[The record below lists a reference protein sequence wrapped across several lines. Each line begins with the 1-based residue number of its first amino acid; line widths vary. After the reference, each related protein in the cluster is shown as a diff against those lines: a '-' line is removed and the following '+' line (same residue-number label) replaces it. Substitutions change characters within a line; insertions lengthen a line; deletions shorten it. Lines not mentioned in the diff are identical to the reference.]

1 MIYKRKQG
9 FLKNRGAKFAQNLAR
24 ANFPLK
30 NSRVHWHL
38 MAQRL
43 SLVLFRIYYFRDSGR
58 NLAHFQRF
66 ANIFRKNF
74 LLDVAPVCFAY
85 ICALSLNSGWSV
97 DAISSL
103 TVRCNFSIIIH
114 YQSDMLLSMTGYGRA
129 NGSFGEK
136 TLIAEIRALN
146 AKVTD
151 VKLRLPGDYK
161 EKEIE
166 LRKIVADHAERG
178 KIDVLLE
185 VQNADGA
192 ANVSLNEAL
201 FRGYHRELS
210 RLTEELNI
218 PSGEMLTALLR
229 IPNVI
234 NSPSGEMD
242 EDEWLTMCEVINRAL
257 GHLKIFRLQEGKVL
271 EADLRLRL
279 TNIMLLLTEVTPYEQ
294 ERFTRMRDRIRNNM
308 EEGIGKENLDPNRF
322 EQEIL
327 FYLEKMDMSEEK
339 QRLEQHCRYFLE
351 QLDGKQESLGRTL
364 NFISQEIGREI
375 NTLGAKAYDADIQ
388 RIVVQ
393 MKDELE
399 KIKEQLANV
408 L

>member
-1 MIYKRKQG
+1 E
-9 FLKNRGAKFAQNLAR
+9 
-24 ANFPLK
+24 
-30 NSRVHWHL
+30 V
-38 MAQRL
+38 
-43 SLVLFRIYYFRDSGR
+43 
-58 NLAHFQRF
+58 
-66 ANIFRKNF
+66 
-74 LLDVAPVCFAY
+74 
-85 ICALSLNSGWSV
+85 
-97 DAISSL
+97 
-103 TVRCNFSIIIH
+103 
-114 YQSDMLLSMTGYGRA
+114 
-129 NGSFGEK
+129 
-136 TLIAEIRALN
+136 RALN

-166 LRKIVADHAERG
+166 LRKLVTDHAERG

-192 ANVSLNEAL
+192 ATVTLNEAL

-210 RLTEELNI
+210 RLSAELNI

-234 NSPSGEMD
+234 NAASGELD
-242 EDEWLTMCEVINRAL
+242 EEEWLVVCETVNLAMN
-257 GHLKIFRLQEGKVL
+257 HLKTFRRQEGKVL
-271 EADLRLRL
+271 EADVRLRV
-279 TNIMLLLTEVTPYEQ
+279 TTIMLLLSEVIPYEQ
-294 ERFTRMRDRIRNNM
+294 ERFTRMRERIRNNM

-322 EQEIL
+322 EQELL

-339 QRLEQHCRYFLE
+339 IRLEQHCKYFLE
-351 QLDGKQESLGRTL
+351 QLDGKQESIGRTL

-399 KIKEQLANV
+399 KMKEQIANV

>member
-1 MIYKRKQG
+1 
-9 FLKNRGAKFAQNLAR
+9 
-24 ANFPLK
+24 
-30 NSRVHWHL
+30 
-38 MAQRL
+38 
-43 SLVLFRIYYFRDSGR
+43 
-58 NLAHFQRF
+58 
-66 ANIFRKNF
+66 
-74 LLDVAPVCFAY
+74 
-85 ICALSLNSGWSV
+85 
-97 DAISSL
+97 
-103 TVRCNFSIIIH
+103 
-114 YQSDMLLSMTGYGRA
+114 MTGYGRA
-129 NGSFGEK
+129 TGSYGEK
-136 TLIAEIRALN
+136 TITAEVRALN

-166 LRKIVADHAERG
+166 LRKLVGDHAERG
-178 KIDVLLE
+178 KIDLLVE

-210 RLTEELNI
+210 RLCADLGL
-218 PSGEMLTALLR
+218 PKGEMLAALLR
-229 IPNVI
+229 IPNVV
-234 NSPSGEMD
+234 SSASGEMD
-242 EDEWLTMCEVINRAL
+242 EDEWFAL
-257 GHLKIFRLQEGKVL
+257 CDTVTKALDHLKNFRKQEGKVL
-271 EADLRLRL
+271 EADLRLRIA
-279 TNIMLLLTEVTPYEQ
+279 NILLLLAEVTPFEQ
-294 ERFTRMRDRIRNNM
+294 ERFVRMRERIRNNM

-339 QRLEQHCRYFLE
+339 IRLEQHCKYFIE
-351 QLDGKQESLGRTL
+351 QMDGKQESLGRTL

-399 KIKEQLANV
+399 KTKEQLANV

>member
-1 MIYKRKQG
+1 
-9 FLKNRGAKFAQNLAR
+9 
-24 ANFPLK
+24 
-30 NSRVHWHL
+30 
-38 MAQRL
+38 
-43 SLVLFRIYYFRDSGR
+43 
-58 NLAHFQRF
+58 
-66 ANIFRKNF
+66 
-74 LLDVAPVCFAY
+74 
-85 ICALSLNSGWSV
+85 
-97 DAISSL
+97 
-103 TVRCNFSIIIH
+103 
-114 YQSDMLLSMTGYGRA
+114 MLLSMTGYGRA

-136 TLIAEIRALN
+136 TITAEVRALN

-166 LRKIVADHAERG
+166 LRKFVTDRADRG
-178 KIDVLLE
+178 KIDLLIE
-185 VQNADGA
+185 VQNPDGA

-210 RLTEELNI
+210 RLSAELNI

-229 IPNVI
+229 IPNVVA
-234 NSPSGEMD
+234 SPSGEMD
-242 EDEWLTMCEVINRAL
+242 EEEWQAICDTVGRAL
-257 GHLKIFRLQEGKVL
+257 EHLKVFRRQEGKVL
-271 EADLRLRL
+271 EADLRLRI
-279 TNIMLLLTEVTPYEQ
+279 TNIMALLNEVSPFEQ
-294 ERFTRMRDRIRNNM
+294 DRFAKMRDRIRNNM
-308 EEGIGKENLDPNRF
+308 EEGIGKEKLDPNRF

-327 FYLEKMDMSEEK
+327 YYLEKMDMSEEK
-339 QRLEQHCRYFLE
+339 TRLEQHCKYFLE

-399 KIKEQLANV
+399 KVKEQLANV

>member
-1 MIYKRKQG
+1 
-9 FLKNRGAKFAQNLAR
+9 L
-24 ANFPLK
+24 
-30 NSRVHWHL
+30 
-38 MAQRL
+38 
-43 SLVLFRIYYFRDSGR
+43 
-58 NLAHFQRF
+58 
-66 ANIFRKNF
+66 
-74 LLDVAPVCFAY
+74 
-85 ICALSLNSGWSV
+85 
-97 DAISSL
+97 SSL
-103 TVRCNFSIIIH
+103 T
-114 YQSDMLLSMTGYGRA
+114 
-129 NGSFGEK
+129 
-136 TLIAEIRALN
+136 AELKIP
-146 AKVTD
+146 D
-151 VKLRLPGDYK
+151 GD
-161 EKEIE
+161 
-166 LRKIVADHAERG
+166 
-178 KIDVLLE
+178 
-185 VQNADGA
+185 
-192 ANVSLNEAL
+192 
-201 FRGYHRELS
+201 
-210 RLTEELNI
+210 
-218 PSGEMLTALLR
+218 MLTALLR

-242 EDEWLTMCEVINRAL
+242 EEEWLTMCEVVNRAL
-257 GHLKIFRLQEGKVL
+257 DHLKVFRKQEGKVL

-279 TNIMLLLTEVTPYEQ
+279 TNIMLLLKEVAPFEQ

-339 QRLEQHCRYFLE
+339 MRLEQHCKYFLE

-399 KIKEQLANV
+399 KIKEQIANV

>member
-1 MIYKRKQG
+1 
-9 FLKNRGAKFAQNLAR
+9 
-24 ANFPLK
+24 
-30 NSRVHWHL
+30 
-38 MAQRL
+38 
-43 SLVLFRIYYFRDSGR
+43 
-58 NLAHFQRF
+58 
-66 ANIFRKNF
+66 
-74 LLDVAPVCFAY
+74 
-85 ICALSLNSGWSV
+85 
-97 DAISSL
+97 
-103 TVRCNFSIIIH
+103 
-114 YQSDMLLSMTGYGRA
+114 MLLSMTGYGRA

-136 TLIAEIRALN
+136 TLTAEIRALN
-146 AKVTD
+146 AKITD

-166 LRKIVADHAERG
+166 LRKMVTDHAERG
-178 KIDVLLE
+178 KIDILLE

-192 ANVSLNEAL
+192 VNVSLNEGL
-201 FRGYHRELS
+201 FRGYHRALSQLTAELK
-210 RLTEELNI
+210 I
-218 PSGEMLTALLR
+218 PDGDMLTALLR

-234 NSPSGEMD
+234 NSPAGELD
-242 EDEWLTMCEVINRAL
+242 EDEWTVVCEVINRAL
-257 GHLKIFRLQEGKVL
+257 DHLKVFRRQEGKVL

-279 TNIMLLLTEVTPYEQ
+279 TNIMLYLKEVSPYEQ

-339 QRLEQHCRYFLE
+339 QRLEQHCKYFLE

-364 NFISQEIGREI
+364 NFISQEIGREV